1 MTISA
6 QQTWIRPFRAAFA
19 VFVVIEIF
27 VIVRQVMDPSLH
39 GGTDNFYLEW
49 ADLIADGGWPYF
61 SAFLDGDAVDP
72 WGNLTVRM
80 PLFPMMI
87 AGLYAL
93 FGKQVILATAFN
105 TVLLTASLWLMH
117 LIGRRISP
125 FVGFFA
131 PLAVMLDTLFLT
143 NATSGE
149 AEVSSIFFLLVAVWL
164 LIREIQSPRSIANFA
179 LAALAVSVAIYIRP
193 ASMYL
198 WVPVGVT
205 LTYVAWQ
212 RSAIRW
218 AAMGFVIFAAV
229 QTALLAPWM
238 VRSYSLTGDF
248 SFAPGA
254 RSVFLLG
261 YFVPK
266 VVSFRDGIDFRDAK
280 AKAYADVGL
289 DIDSG
294 RNIETVAPGKVLEYS
309 KSTVFGS
316 PVQTAK
322 VMITNFGKMFLSFS
336 PDPITYFISERS
348 RRNLDAIRRGD
359 FDVLK
364 ERKFYSPAGI
374 GDSIRQHYKADLIA
388 VLVYGSL
395 FKIFNAVLIVA
406 GIAGV
411 WTMWRSPGL
420 PAVALFLTVTTVLFT
435 GLMSLDVGARHRM
448 TVEPMIYLL
457 AASAISAAGARLSGT
472 RRARAAQ

>member
-1 MTISA
+1 MTFSA

-19 VFVVIEIF
+19 VYIVIEIF
-27 VIVRQVMDPSLH
+27 VIVRQIMDPSLH

-61 SAFLDGDAVDP
+61 SAYLNGDAVDP

-80 PLFPMMI
+80 PLFPLMV

-93 FGKQVILATAFN
+93 FGKQVILATVFN
-105 TVLLTASLWLMH
+105 TVMLTASLWLVH
-117 LIGRRISP
+117 LIGRRVSP

-131 PLAVMLDTLFLT
+131 PLAMMVDTLFLT
-143 NATSGE
+143 NASSGE

-164 LIREIQSPRSIANFA
+164 LIREIQSPRSAANFA

-198 WVPVGVT
+198 WIPVGVT
-205 LTYVAWQ
+205 LAYVAWQ

-218 AAMGFVIFAAV
+218 AAMGFGVFAVVQAAV
-229 QTALLAPWM
+229 LVPWM
-238 VRSYSLTGDF
+238 LRSHSLTGDF

-266 VVSFRDGIDFRDAK
+266 LVSFRDGIDFRDAK

-294 RNIETVAPGKVLEYS
+294 RNIETVAPGTVLEYS
-309 KSTVFGS
+309 KNTVFGS

-322 VMITNFGKMFLSFS
+322 VMMTNFGKMFLSFS
-336 PDPITYFISERS
+336 PDPIAYFISEQG

-359 FDVLK
+359 FDALK
-364 ERKFYSPAGI
+364 ERKFYSLTSL
-374 GDSIRQHYKADLIA
+374 GDSISQHYKAGLIA
-388 VLVYGSL
+388 VLAFGSL
-395 FKIFNAVLIVA
+395 FKIFNAFLIVA

-411 WTMWRSPGL
+411 WTMWRNSGL
-420 PAVALFLTVTTVLFT
+420 SAVALFLTVTTVLFT
-435 GLMSLDVGARHRM
+435 GLMSLDVGARHRL

-457 AASAISAAGARLSGT
+457 AASAISAAGTRLSRT
-472 RRARAAQ
+472 RRVAKAQ